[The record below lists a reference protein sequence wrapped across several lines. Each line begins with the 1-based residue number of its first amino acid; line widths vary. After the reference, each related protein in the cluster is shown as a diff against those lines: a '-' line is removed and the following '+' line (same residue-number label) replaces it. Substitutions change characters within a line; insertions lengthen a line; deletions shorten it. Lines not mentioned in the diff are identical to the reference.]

1 MWLQRGLDLLHSLGL
16 PAKSDVAADPFFGR
30 AGKMLVNNQ
39 RDQNLK
45 FELLIPITS
54 SANPTAC
61 MSFNYH
67 QDSFGIKWG
76 LNLEDGSVAHTAC
89 VGFGLERIALALF
102 HHHGLDVK
110 AWPAKVRKALWG

>member
-1 MWLQRGLDLLHSLGL
+1 
-16 PAKSDVAADPFFGR
+16 
-30 AGKMLVNNQ
+30 
-39 RDQNLK
+39 
-45 FELLIPITS
+45 LIPITS
-54 SANPTAC
+54 AANPTAC

-67 QDSFGIKWG
+67 QDAFGTKWG

-110 AWPAKVRKALWG
+110 QWPASVRKALWG